1 MYFSRVP
8 TALVLLLLLA
18 SGARSDS
25 FMTSTQFA
33 SGVGDVT
40 LPKSQDTPLGARQ
53 MLFIMQ
59 WRGTDPAKHDLGG
72 ISSPADA
79 TDAIE
84 WLSMDESMSYER
96 RFLAAYKASRSIST
110 AEDARPLIAEM
121 HTQKARASQE
131 GSSTIQAVMALGIA
145 IVELQNEAFSL
156 DGGNTWKLQSGPK
169 FSAAGGFA
177 EAVVITKLLETSRP
191 QDAKALRHALNSA
204 WDYAMLYEGVASVF
218 RMTLSLR
225 SRAWIE
231 SPES

>member
-1 MYFSRVP
+1 MCIPRVP
-8 TALVLLLLLA
+8 TALVFLLLLA

-25 FMTSTQFA
+25 FMSSTKFA

-40 LPKSQDTPLGARQ
+40 LPKSQDTPLGARH

-59 WRGTDPAKHDLGG
+59 WRESDPVEYDLGG

-79 TDAIE
+79 ANAIE
-84 WLSMDESMSYER
+84 WLSMNEPVSYER
-96 RFLAAYKASRSIST
+96 RFVAAYKASWSKST
-110 AEDARPLIAEM
+110 AEDARQLIVEM
-121 HTQKARASQE
+121 HAQKARASQE
-131 GSSTIQAVMALGIA
+131 RNSTIQAVMALGIA

-156 DGGNTWKLQSGPK
+156 DGGGTWKLQSGPK

-177 EAVVITKLLETSRP
+177 EAVVITKLLETSQP

-231 SPES
+231 SPEY